1 MTAQSERV
9 DTDPSGSLSDR
20 LRPASRETLISQIQL
35 LNAKIKMN
43 MILIKTLVD
52 EIRHRREGLDLSG
65 PTECDI
71 KER

>member
-9 DTDPSGSLSDR
+9 DTDPSGTT
-20 LRPASRETLISQIQL
+20 SRETLISLIQL
-35 LNAKIKMN
+35 LKAKIDMN
-43 MILIKTLVD
+43 MIFIETLVD

-71 KER
+71 KAR